1 MFTTLCAAIEV
12 RLRTLLSPA
21 VRDRGEGPVP
31 HIVLVAIM
39 GLAAAAIAFAVWE
52 IAVDWVDQVPTEAPD
67 APVGGGGGG
76 GGN

>member
-1 MFTTLCAAIEV
+1 MFTTFCAAIEV

-39 GLAAAAIAFAVWE
+39 ALAAAAIAAAVWD
-52 IAVDWVDQVPTEAPD
+52 IAQDWVDQVPVD
-67 APVGGGGGG
+67 APAGPGGGGGG